1 MKTLQRIK
9 KYIDYKGVTTQKFEK
24 EVGFSNGAFASQ
36 LKNNRTIGV
45 DKLENIL
52 ISYPEISPN
61 WLLTGKGNMIKDSYN
76 QSIKGDGNYMAGKN
90 LHNNS
95 NDFIINNLKT
105 IIKEKDTIIKEKDI
119 IIKEKDII
127 IKELLAHQKK
137 LIDKL

>member
-1 MKTLQRIK
+1 MRDFSIVKQRIIQYLDSVK
-9 KYIDYKGVTTQKFEK
+9 VSKYEFYQKTSI
-24 EVGFSNGAFASQ
+24 SNGVLSQ
-36 LKNNRTIGV
+36 KTGLSE
-45 DKLENIL
+45 ENIL
-52 ISYPEISPN
+52 KFLSYYLEVNPN
-61 WLLTGKGNMIKDSYN
+61 WLLTGKGDMIKDSYN

-119 IIKEKDII
+119 IIKE
-127 IKELLAHQKK
+127 LLAHQKK

>member
-1 MKTLQRIK
+1 MKKIIERINLISENENVK
-9 KYIDYKGVTTQKFEK
+9 LTSMEKEIGASKGVLSRAFNNKTDIQSKWITKIVENY
-24 EVGFSNGAFASQ
+24 SNYNS
-36 LKNNRTIGV
+36 
-45 DKLENIL
+45 E
-52 ISYPEISPN
+52 
-61 WLLTGKGNMIKDSYN
+61 WLLTGKGDMIKDSYN

-119 IIKEKDII
+119 IIKE
-127 IKELLAHQKK
+127 LLAHQKK